1 MRKYVIKRDG
11 TETRFEK
18 SNILNTIAAAYKEV
32 HSDRGEAIAMDTARF
47 VYKTNIRNW
56 LVSQGYRKLK
66 TDEIRTVVERA
77 LMQHCPAVAKAY
89 IIKGYID
96 HNENKE
102 N

>member
-1 MRKYVIKRDG
+1 MKRMVIKRDG
-11 TETRFEK
+11 TELGFNK
-18 SNILNTIAAAYKEV
+18 DNILNTIASAYKEV
-32 HSDRGEAIAMDTARF
+32 HSDRGEAIARDNARF
-47 VYKTNIRNW
+47 VYKTSIRPW
-56 LVSQGYRKLK
+56 IISKGSQKIK
-66 TDEIRTVVERA
+66 TDDIREVVERA